1 MNIRAYILM
10 IGLEEA
16 AKKLEVSLP
25 AVKHYRNGIRQV
37 SPVNVISVCAATAGR
52 SRHTSCA
59 PMFTRTP
66 PTASLLAKSQ
76 ERLRDGFH

>member
-37 SPVNVISVCAATAGR
+37 SPVNVISVCAATGWQITPHELRPDVYPNPTDGLPAGKEPGE
-52 SRHTSCA
+52 A
-59 PMFTRTP
+59 
-66 PTASLLAKSQ
+66 A
-76 ERLRDGFH
+76 